1 MGRRQGVSGGRSKL
15 WLGPGEGLPRRRLL
29 SACMNAAGG
38 RTFQEANTRAA
49 GAGGGGGPTQEE
61 GDSPRAAELM
71 GPEGLCKDPGFPEGP
86 LLRPQAPEA
95 LWDSSWSGVPLAV
108 MERIVCRQRGRRGP
122 AGGR

>member
-49 GAGGGGGPTQEE
+49 GAGGGGWSHAGGGRQ
-61 GDSPRAAELM
+61 
-71 GPEGLCKDPGFPEGP
+71 PEG
-86 LLRPQAPEA
+86 
-95 LWDSSWSGVPLAV
+95 
-108 MERIVCRQRGRRGP
+108 CRAHG
-122 AGGR
+122 A